1 MAAILT
7 YACFI
12 VIPATPSKECKGVN
26 EGSYMKC
33 GFTPQTQKRR
43 RIIGETQTIKMLEK
57 IRNILTDEGDKKI
70 NS

>member
-1 MAAILT
+1 M
-7 YACFI
+7 
-12 VIPATPSKECKGVN
+12 N

-33 GFTPQTQKRR
+33 GFTPQIQKRR